1 MSWFF
6 SLLNAALYITFIQ
19 NLVFSGGYGASEAV
33 RMATKPRRLAAFSI
47 MVAYFSVLSA
57 VICRALDFIV
67 QIDRLNL
74 AIHSAIFGGVLVALY
89 LVTVLAVKFV
99 FKPGRKFLSMIGMA
113 ALNTLVF
120 AIPLLNRRLG
130 NTFAASIGI
139 GVGSGIAF
147 IFAISLISIGLKRIE
162 SNPNLPQAFKGAPA
176 MFLYVALLSMAFT
189 GFSGTSL
196 FA

>member
-1 MSWFF
+1 
-6 SLLNAALYITFIQ
+6 
-19 NLVFSGGYGASEAV
+19 
-33 RMATKPRRLAAFSI
+33 
-47 MVAYFSVLSA
+47 
-57 VICRALDFIV
+57 
-67 QIDRLNL
+67 
-74 AIHSAIFGGVLVALY
+74 
-89 LVTVLAVKFV
+89 
-99 FKPGRKFLSMIGMA
+99 MIGMA

>member
-1 MSWFF
+1 LSWFF
-6 SLLNAALYITFIQ
+6 NLLNAALYITFIQ

>member
-6 SLLNAALYITFIQ
+6 NLLNAALYIILIQ

-57 VICRALDFIV
+57 VICRALDFII

-74 AIHSAIFGGVLVALY
+74 ALHSAIFGGVLVILY
-89 LVTVLAVKFV
+89 LETALAVKLI
-99 FKPGRKFLSMIGMA
+99 FKPGTKFLSMMGMA

-130 NTFAASIGI
+130 NTFAASIGVGI
-139 GVGSGIAF
+139 GSGIAF
-147 IFAISLISIGLKRIE
+147 IFAISLISIGLRRLE
-162 SNPNLPQAFKGAPA
+162 SNPNMPEAFKGAPA

>member
-6 SLLNAALYITFIQ
+6 NLLNAALYIIFIQ

-33 RMATKPRRLAAFSI
+33 RMATKPKKLVVFSLMI
-47 MVAYFSVLSA
+47 AYFSLLSSL
-57 VICRALDFIV
+57 ICRVLDFV
-67 QIDRLNL
+67 LEIDKLNL
-74 AIHSAIFGGVLVALY
+74 ALHSAVFGGVLVVIY
-89 LVTVLAVKFV
+89 LLTAVAMRFI
-99 FKPGRKFLSMIGMA
+99 FKPGRKFLSMLGMA

-120 AIPLLNRRLG
+120 AIPLLNRRMG
-130 NTFAASIGI
+130 NTFAESIGVGI
-139 GVGSGIAF
+139 GSGIAF
-147 IFAISLISIGLKRIE
+147 IFAISLISIGLKRLE
-162 SNPNLPQAFKGAPA
+162 SNKNISPAFRGAPA

>member
-6 SLLNAALYITFIQ
+6 NLLNAALYIIFIQ